1 MASFTK
7 KSKVKANIPTS
18 SMPDIIFMLL
28 IFFMATT
35 VMRQYDGLKVR
46 YPDAKKATKIKLS
59 KRHLLSLWIDK
70 RSRVV
75 LNEHK
80 IPSDDLG
87 YLGKLVG
94 TLMFQNP
101 KYKVLIKMDEEA
113 EMGVLSDVVQQL
125 RKGQALNIFYI
136 TRLKE

>member
-1 MASFTK
+1 MAAFSRK
-7 KSKVKANIPTS
+7 NKVKANIPTS

-35 VMRQYDGLKVR
+35 VMRQYDGLKVK

-59 KRHLLSLWIDK
+59 KRHLLNLWIDK
-70 RSRVV
+70 RSNIV
-75 LNEHK
+75 LNDFK
-80 IPSDDLG
+80 IQNNDLD
-87 YLGKLVG
+87 YLGKLLG

-101 KYKVLIKMDEEA
+101 RYKVLIKMDQEA
-113 EMGVLSDVVQQL
+113 EMGVLSDVVKQL
-125 RKGQALNIFYI
+125 RKGNALNLFYI